1 MRMCA
6 STLQLTGYRVDVNI
20 FAQVGN
26 KGFAKCLRRQ
36 QQGQVI
42 GDGLTALEALGMFHL
57 LLLLLLLLLSLLGA
71 ACSARQCYADA
82 GGA

>member
-1 MRMCA
+1 
-6 STLQLTGYRVDVNI
+6 
-20 FAQVGN
+20 
-26 KGFAKCLRRQ
+26 
-36 QQGQVI
+36 
-42 GDGLTALEALGMFHL
+42 MFHLL